1 MTWDA
6 LATARAGSGGT
17 DFVHSTLWRKHAD
30 GGEVMRK
37 KKRPSFAQRF
47 GHTVSDMANA
57 ASVAATGSE
66 IGVLELAAEDE
77 LGRRPVKRAPKA
89 KVRRKKAKS
98 ARPSKPAQRK
108 RASKRR

>member
-1 MTWDA
+1 
-6 LATARAGSGGT
+6 
-17 DFVHSTLWRKHAD
+17 
-30 GGEVMRK
+30 MRK
-37 KKRPSFAQRF
+37 KKRPSFVQRL

-77 LGRRPVKRAPKA
+77 LSGRPVKRVRKV

-98 ARPSKPAQRK
+98 ATLSKPPKKK
-108 RASKRR
+108 RASKRCSGEPAARRQPNS